1 MKKNSILTWNFPL
14 LAALILILVSGCK
27 KENDFDVTDID
38 GNGYHIVTVGNQEW
52 LKENLKTTKLNDG
65 TAIKLEPGNSAWESL
80 TVAGYCWYDNDPSKG
95 NIYGALYNYI
105 AVASGKLCPTGW
117 HVPSKAEWET
127 LRDNAGGEAIAGGN
141 LKEKGTVH
149 WNSPNTGATDQVGFT
164 ALPGGERYEDGRY
177 FYLGENNNFWSTTPG
192 PSGDPFG
199 VRMYHDGSDF
209 HMSEFMKEMAISVR
223 CIKN

>member
-1 MKKNSILTWNFPL
+1 MKKNSNLFFSFPVVV
-14 LAALILILVSGCK
+14 ALILIFASGCK

-38 GNGYHIVTVGNQEW
+38 GNGYHIVTIGTQEW

-65 TAIKLEPGNSAWESL
+65 TAIKLEPEDSAWESL
-80 TVAGYCWYDNDPSKG
+80 TVAGYCYYDNNQSIG

-117 HVPSKAEWET
+117 HVPTKAEWET
-127 LRDNAGGEAIAGGN
+127 LRDNTGGENSAGGN

-164 ALPGGERYEDGRY
+164 ALPGGERYEDSG
-177 FYLGENNNFWSTTPG
+177 FNYLGINNNFWSTTPG
-192 PSGDPFG
+192 PGTDPFG
-199 VRMYHDGSDF
+199 VRMYNDSPIF
-209 HMSEFMKEMAISVR
+209 HMSEFHKGRGLSVR

>member
-1 MKKNSILTWNFPL
+1 MKKNSNLFFSFPVVV
-14 LAALILILVSGCK
+14 ALILIFASGCK

-38 GNGYHIVTVGNQEW
+38 GNGYHIVTIGTQEW

-65 TAIKLEPGNSAWESL
+65 TAIKLEPEDSAWESL
-80 TVAGYCWYDNDPSKG
+80 TVAGYCYYDNNQSIG

-117 HVPSKAEWET
+117 HVPTKAEWET
-127 LRDNAGGEAIAGGN
+127 LRDNTGGENSAGGN

-164 ALPGGERYEDGRY
+164 ALPGGERYGSGS
-177 FYLGENNNFWSTTPG
+177 FHYLGENNNFWTTTPG
-192 PSGDPFG
+192 PQNEPFG
-199 VRMYHDGSDF
+199 VRMYYDGADF
-209 HMSEFMKEMAISVR
+209 HMSEFDKDMAISVR
-223 CIKN
+223 CVRN

>member
-1 MKKNSILTWNFPL
+1 MKKESILSISFPVL
-14 LAALILILVSGCK
+14 VALILILASGCK

-38 GNGYHIVTVGNQEW
+38 GNGYHIVTIGTQEW

-65 TAIKLEPGNSAWESL
+65 TTIKLEPENSAWESL
-80 TVAGYCWYDNDPSKG
+80 TVAGYCYYDNDPSKG
-95 NIYGALYNYI
+95 NTYGALYNYI
-105 AVASGKLCPTGW
+105 AVTSGKICPTGW

-127 LRDNAGGEAIAGGN
+127 LRDNTGGENLAGGN

-149 WNSPNTGATDQVGFT
+149 WISPNTGATDQVGFT
-164 ALPGGERYEDGRY
+164 ALPGGERYGDGRY

-192 PSGDPFG
+192 LQNRPLG
-199 VRMYHDGSDF
+199 VRMYNDSPIF
-209 HMSEFMKEMAISVR
+209 HMSEFKEDMAISVR